1 MWSAAELTLSPLRRL
16 YWAHSLLL
24 EGDSHDEE
32 VRVLLR
38 HVQARFGEEV
48 LSDCDVM
55 LHDARMSAILGSSI
69 SRIMEQDMGRLLLYI
84 KKCVGWF

>member
-55 LHDARMSAILGSSI
+55 LHDTRESTWIGASI
-69 SRIMEQDMGRLLLYI
+69 SKTLHSDAGRSSLLAVAD
-84 KKCVGWF
+84 CV